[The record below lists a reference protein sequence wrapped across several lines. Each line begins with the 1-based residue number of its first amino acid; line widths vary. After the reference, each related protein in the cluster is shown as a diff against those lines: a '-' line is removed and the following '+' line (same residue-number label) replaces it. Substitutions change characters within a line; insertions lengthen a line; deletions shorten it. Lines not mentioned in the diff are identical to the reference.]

1 MKRLLSAL
9 VATLAIVSL
18 APAADAKKLVL
29 RWHGQSFF
37 ELETS
42 AGTRVVF
49 DPHAID
55 AYGRIT
61 IKKADLICVSHFHDD
76 HTQIQVVQNSDA
88 PKPADRAK
96 LIVGL
101 KPGQNKKVDWNIVD
115 EKVKDI
121 RVRTVGL
128 FHDEMQG
135 MERGKVAAFILEVD
149 GLRIVHLGDCG
160 HMLSK
165 EQIDKIGPVDVLM
178 IPVGGVYTLNGIEA
192 KRVQDQLK
200 PRMYVLPM
208 HYGTKVF
215 DEVLPV
221 DGFID
226 EQKSGSV
233 QKLTTNE
240 LVIKT
245 DFKPADPVVVVL
257 HWAAKQ

>member
-1 MKRLLSAL
+1 MKRLLTAL

-88 PKPADRAK
+88 SKTADRAK

-245 DFKPADPVVVVL
+245 DFKPAEPVVVVL